1 MKITGT
7 HLGIAI
13 ILTYFV
19 SQACY
24 ANDIYINQA
33 GDNLEMMV
41 IQAGEDNYFQYC
53 TNGNDSNCK
62 DVDGNAHGRAD
73 GFTSD
78 NAIVN
83 SGTLGDD
90 NKVVVAH
97 ATGTG
102 NNNINESNIGIIGD
116 RNKVQNFFS
125 NHSSGSHSYSNQDWG
140 GTKETNILIAG
151 DDNYVKVDSDSYG
164 EVYSEIEVTG
174 DDNTVNVWQRSMNN
188 SVSIDVTNAGGPNTV
203 TAHQL
208 GSSYQ
213 DTGTNSYSLTQY
225 CGSANGCTVNVTQY

>member
-1 MKITGT
+1 MKQYT
-7 HLGIAI
+7 I
-13 ILTYFV
+13 ICLALATTILI
-19 SQACY
+19 SNNAR
-24 ANDIYINQA
+24 ANDIYINQV
-33 GDNLEMMV
+33 GDNLEMQV
-41 IQAGEDNYFQYC
+41 IQDGDNNYFQYC

-62 DVDGNAHGRAD
+62 DVNGNAHGRAD

-78 NAIVN
+78 DAIVN
-83 SGTLGDD
+83 SGTVGND

-102 NNNINESNIGIIGD
+102 NNNINETNIGIIGD

-125 NHSSGSHSYSNQDWG
+125 NHSSGSHNYSNQDWG
-140 GTKETNILIAG
+140 GTKETNIMITG

-174 DDNTVNVWQRSMNN
+174 DDNSVILWQRSMNN
-188 SVSIDVTNAGGPNTV
+188 SASIDVTNAGGPSTV
-203 TAHQL
+203 TVHQL

-213 DTGTNSYSLTQY
+213 DTGLNTYGISQTCAN
-225 CGSANGCTVNVTQY
+225 ANGCSVTVTQN